1 MTRTPH
7 ILMPTGVSIFLTIG
21 CQTNPQTT
29 GHYIDDTAITT
40 SVKTHLATDGPL
52 KTMTQIS
59 VKTGRMK
66 GYIKPFFRDMKVY
79 DARQDKEKSLLRKL
93 CKGRGGAWPSCLKAN
108 HGRKSQPGRIYRAPW
123 KTLRPARSRPS
134 PIWIQRLLQGVT
146 FPRL

>member
-7 ILMPTGVSIFLTIG
+7 ILIALGASIFLTIG

-59 VKTGRMK
+59 VKTVENT
-66 GYIKPFFRDMKVY
+66 VY
-79 DARQDKEKSLLRKL
+79 LTGVAATLQAKNLAEEITRQVDGVQRVE
-93 CKGRGGAWPSCLKAN
+93 N
-108 HGRKSQPGRIYRAPW
+108 NITVQP
-123 KTLRPARSRPS
+123 
-134 PIWIQRLLQGVT
+134 
-146 FPRL
+146 